1 MLLGLKRRNLVIV
14 ILVGMICIIL
24 LSMGAFVRAE
34 RKSANRVK
42 YVTLL
47 YGVNGKTLSE
57 AEHKLNQVKIM
68 YKTVGLSLEVPA
80 GQINKARIDLAES
93 GIPKAGKIQYHY
105 SN

>member
-1 MLLGLKRRNLVIV
+1 VLLGLKRKNLAIV
-14 ILVGMICIIL
+14 ILVGVICIIL
-24 LSMGAFVRAE
+24 LSMGALVRAE
-34 RKSANRVK
+34 RQLVNRAN

-47 YGVNGKTLSE
+47 YGVNGKMLSE
-57 AEHKLNQVKIM
+57 AKHKLNQVKIM
-68 YKTVGLSLEVPA
+68 YKTVGVSLEVPA